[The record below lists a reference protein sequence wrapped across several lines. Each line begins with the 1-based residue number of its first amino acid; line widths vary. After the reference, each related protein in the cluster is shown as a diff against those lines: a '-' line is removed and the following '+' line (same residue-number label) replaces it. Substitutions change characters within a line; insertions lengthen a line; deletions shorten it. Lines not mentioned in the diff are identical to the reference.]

1 MIVRGMAKSKFILRF
16 CGEGAKPP
24 ADVKRI
30 KQCEGVTVI
39 DQSTPRMLLVEGPK
53 AQVRKLADSMPDWA
67 LSEERRNALP
77 KPRPRVRRAA

>member
-1 MIVRGMAKSKFILRF
+1 MIDRAMSKSTFILRF
-16 CGEGAKPP
+16 CGEGTKPA
-24 ADVKRI
+24 ADVKRV
-30 KQCEGVTVI
+30 KQCAGVTVI

-67 LSEERRNALP
+67 MSEERRLAAP